1 MTWPSVVVSF
11 AVFPERSSEVPGCDR
26 LIRMDISR
34 IGVLAIAGMAFT
46 AMSTSRSVAQDDATQ
61 TLEVGAE
68 APDFELMDSAGASWR
83 LSDLVTRGPVV
94 LEFFRSG
101 DW

>member
-1 MTWPSVVVSF
+1 MT
-11 AVFPERSSEVPGCDR
+11 
-26 LIRMDISR
+26 RMDISR

-46 AMSTSRSVAQDDATQ
+46 AMSTSSSVAQDDATQ

-83 LSDLVTRGPVV
+83 LSELVTRGPVV